1 MKGRLAMLAAPTT
14 KLRTFM
20 VFALVHN
27 VPTFRGYVQAE
38 SHTHADKKAINLYGS
53 GVWTKEK

>member
-1 MKGRLAMLAAPTT
+1 MLAAPTT